1 MTPSEDILA
10 RLVSFPTVSKD
21 SNAELI
27 DYIRNYLADY
37 GIDSVLVSN
46 DEKTK
51 FNLHAVM
58 GPDKPGG
65 VLLSG
70 HTDVVPVEGQDWTV
84 APFCV
89 SRLGDRIYGR
99 GTTDMKGFIACV
111 LAMVPHAVASKLAE
125 PIHLVFSYDEEI
137 GCIGIRGML
146 DVLEA
151 GHARPRFCIVG
162 EPTSMKIGIA
172 HKGKVGMTCR
182 CYGASAHSALT
193 TEGLNAIYLACDMIG
208 EIRNLH
214 NELSSGVLHEEF
226 GVPHSTLH
234 VGTIQGGTALNIIPN
249 YCEFKF
255 EIRNLETDNSELLLK
270 RLQNSAE
277 IIAGRYRN
285 EFEASDI
292 RIDVFNQYP
301 ALRTKQ
307 DAQIVDFVSD
317 LLGHNE
323 ITGIDFGTE
332 AGMISSRL
340 SMPAVVCGPGSMDQG
355 HKPDEY
361 ILISELNRCDVFL
374 SRLVHRIAQ

>member
-1 MTPSEDILA
+1 MASSEDILA
-10 RLVSFPTVSKD
+10 KLVSFPTISKD
-21 SNAELI
+21 SNAGLI

-37 GIDSVLVSN
+37 DIESIVVSN
-46 DEKTK
+46 DEKNK
-51 FNLHAVM
+51 FNLYAVI

-65 VLLSG
+65 VMLSG

-84 APFCV
+84 DPFCA
-89 SRLGDRIYGR
+89 SRQDDRIYGR
-99 GTTDMKGFIACV
+99 GTTDMKGFVACV
-111 LAMVPHAVASKLAE
+111 LAMVPHAVASRLTE

-151 GHARPRFCIVG
+151 DYARPDFCIVG

-182 CYGASAHSALT
+182 CHGASAHSALA
-193 TEGLNAIYLACDMIG
+193 TEGLNAIYLACDMIA
-208 EIRNLH
+208 EIRKLH
-214 NELSSGVLHEEF
+214 NQLASGVLHEEF

-234 VGTIQGGTALNIIPN
+234 VGTIRGGTALNIIPN

-255 EIRNLETDNSELLLK
+255 EIRNLEGDSAEQLLK
-270 RLQNSAE
+270 RLKDSAE
-277 IIAGRYRN
+277 TIAGQYRDK
-285 EFEASDI
+285 FESSDI
-292 RIDVFNQYP
+292 RIEVFNQYP
-301 ALRTKQ
+301 ALRTET

-317 LLGHNE
+317 LLGHKD
-323 ITGIDFGTE
+323 IIGIDFGTE

-361 ILISELNRCDVFL
+361 ILISELNRCDTFL
-374 SRLVHRIAQ
+374 SRLVDRIAQ